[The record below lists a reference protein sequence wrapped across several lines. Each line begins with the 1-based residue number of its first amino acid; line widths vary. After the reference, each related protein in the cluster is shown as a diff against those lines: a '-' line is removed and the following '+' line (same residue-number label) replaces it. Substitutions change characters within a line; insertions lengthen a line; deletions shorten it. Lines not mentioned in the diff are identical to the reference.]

1 MYIFGLMVQGV
12 GYYILDC
19 ICFRLSAAT
28 MEKFEKQGLL

>member
-19 ICFRLSAAT
+19 ICFVKRSYDGEL
-28 MEKFEKQGLL
+28 